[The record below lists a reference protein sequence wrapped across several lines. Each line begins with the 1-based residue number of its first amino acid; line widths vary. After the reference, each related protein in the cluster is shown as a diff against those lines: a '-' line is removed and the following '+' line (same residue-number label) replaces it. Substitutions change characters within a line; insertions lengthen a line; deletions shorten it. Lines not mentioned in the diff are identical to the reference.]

1 MMDPKKI
8 TLDQVIDIPSA
19 AVKFKLSEAYLRAL
33 VKRGRIEAFS
43 IGRNVLVLTDS
54 VRDYT
59 SDRFVVPEGHMTVSE
74 AAEAVGVH
82 TQTIHHWIRTGHV
95 EGHAH
100 RVGNSSRWTVTKA
113 SMEGKTKRKRGRP
126 SNKAKQP
133 EQLSLFDITDYD
145 NDKALHPVE

>member
-1 MMDPKKI
+1 MDPKKI

-19 AVKFKLSEAYLRAL
+19 AMRFNLSEAYLRAL
-33 VKRGRIEAFS
+33 VKQGRIESFS
-43 IGRNVLVLTDS
+43 IGRNILVLTDS
-54 VRDYT
+54 IRDYT
-59 SDRFVVPEGHMTVSE
+59 SDRFVVPEDHLTVSE
-74 AAEAVGVH
+74 AAEVAGVT

-100 RVGNSSRWTVTKA
+100 PMGNRSRWTVTKA
-113 SMEGKTKRKRGRP
+113 SMEGKTKRSPGRP
-126 SNKAKQP
+126 SNKSKQP